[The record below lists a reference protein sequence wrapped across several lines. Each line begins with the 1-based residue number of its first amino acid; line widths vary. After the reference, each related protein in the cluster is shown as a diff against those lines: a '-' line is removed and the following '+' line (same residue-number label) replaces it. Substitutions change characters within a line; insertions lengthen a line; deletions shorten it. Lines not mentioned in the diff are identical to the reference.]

1 MKGYADYL
9 VRSDAET
16 DREIERNVLNVE
28 VPYLAERYKEWMT
41 HHDGKTQNVANAYT
55 SYIKAVDKE
64 FFLFEEDFFSLLPQ
78 KVEAGDLK
86 GVSSLFDKYLNI
98 INEWLASAK
107 KEDVGYSPKVISDWR
122 SGFKNYRHFIEE
134 WLLPQLNDSK
144 NYLSKMQETDRY
156 RRLFAEDDFLLWLTT
171 VDEKNPASAQS
182 YISRLKRLD
191 KVISEAISAKLQNA
205 PKSIFGLI
213 PKWLKEQ
220 KGEKVIKLLDGIAEK
235 LAYQVHAND
244 THLMPVLALRN
255 SRSALNKYRKFIDEE
270 YIEELSDDD
279 GQSVEEATELNSI
292 EGDNRKKVYDYP
304 MLENNFR
311 FRLVTQTR
319 MSNHREIFFPIDI
332 IRRLFKSTEEVSVN
346 GYMGENEYKW
356 FNKWLDNCIAEIKVM
371 TDKGTF
377 ILADLSEEDTL
388 IIDST
393 ANEVTITL
401 QDGGTAKL
409 LTPTVDAAASPQLMK
424 VNRLNDIHIDHT
436 PLISNLLSENVS
448 VLPTLVKLTGIIR
461 NVAEVNNLSFVV
473 SNFSSIAKKVMASE
487 KRVEEMQKMIPGLK
501 DELEW
506 IRRNSTLCLMEAK
519 YNLRK
524 K

>member
-1 MKGYADYL
+1 MKGYSDYL
-9 VRSDAET
+9 VWSDAET

-28 VPYLAERYKEWMT
+28 VPYMADRYKEWMT
-41 HHDGKTQNVANAYT
+41 HDDGKTQNVANAYT

-134 WLLPQLNDSK
+134 WFLPQLVDSK
-144 NYLSKMQETDRY
+144 SSLSNVKGTNRY
-156 RRLFAEDDFLLWLTT
+156 KRLFAEDDFLLWLTT
-171 VDEKNPASAQS
+171 VDEKNSASAQS

-191 KVISEAISAKLQNA
+191 KVVSEAISAKLQNA
-205 PKSIFGLI
+205 PESIFGLI
-213 PKWLKEQ
+213 PMWLKEQ
-220 KGEKVIKLLDGIAEK
+220 KGEKVIKLLDGITEK
-235 LAYQVHAND
+235 LVYQVHEND
-244 THLMPVLALRN
+244 THLMPVIALRN
-255 SRSALNKYRKFIDEE
+255 SISALNKYRKFIYEE
-270 YIEELSDDD
+270 CIEDISGDVEQVADDI
-279 GQSVEEATELNSI
+279 TELNSI
-292 EGDNRKKVYDYP
+292 EGKDKLKVYDYS
-304 MLENNFR
+304 MLEGNFH
-311 FRLVTQTR
+311 FRLVTQNR

-332 IRRLFKSTEEVSVN
+332 IRRLFRSTERVSVN
-346 GYMGENEYKW
+346 RYMGRNEYKW
-356 FNKWLDNCIAEIKVM
+356 FNKWVDNCIAEIRVM

-377 ILADLSEEDTL
+377 ILAELSEEDALT
-388 IIDST
+388 INT
-393 ANEVTITL
+393 ATKEVTVTL
-401 QDGGTAKL
+401 QSGETAKL
-409 LTPTVDAAASPQLMK
+409 LTPTGCDDVSPQLMA
-424 VNRLNDIHIDHT
+424 VNRLDDIHIDHT

-448 VLPTLVKLTGIIR
+448 VLPTLAKLAGIIR

-501 DELEW
+501 EDLEW